1 MSEEMLAVANSHLT
15 TLNPQPSTLRFTQG
29 NICTVWLNLE
39 FDAVLS
45 LFHVMSYQ
53 TTNEM
58 IHNVISNVYR
68 HLKSGG
74 IFVFDFWYGPAVLT
88 DRPAVRVKRLEDEDL
103 SVYRIATPVMHMNE
117 NVVDVNYEV
126 LIEDKKTKTLD
137 TLKETHRMR
146 YFFLPELEFMLRSV
160 GFSIIED
167 LEWMR
172 LDRRLS
178 PDSWYGVLIARK

>member
-1 MSEEMLAVANSHLT
+1 
-15 TLNPQPSTLRFTQG
+15 
-29 NICTVWLNLE
+29 
-39 FDAVLS
+39 
-45 LFHVMSYQ
+45 
-53 TTNEM
+53 
-58 IHNVISNVYR
+58 
-68 HLKSGG
+68 
-74 IFVFDFWYGPAVLT
+74 
-88 DRPAVRVKRLEDEDL
+88 
-103 SVYRIATPVMHMNE
+103 
-117 NVVDVNYEV
+117 V